1 MADLKPEK
9 RAEVARMLH
18 TPCNFSNHELREA
31 PNEKMPNERE
41 FDFRCQCGRLYNL
54 TDVLQDGDD

>member
-1 MADLKPEK
+1 
-9 RAEVARMLH
+9 MLH